1 MRFPEVHP
9 KTAMKKLFWN
19 PLKLGEPGETTSV
32 WESIYQTYKTEGK
45 EEAFNLLYAELEKDF
60 AEVFGSTSPQKRPT
74 THQQKRRRVLDEKRR
89 RELWFMLALMPERS
103 LLLKAIEE
111 MDDETLKPEKVELLQ
126 MNLPSAAD
134 IEMIQTSLMNAPLA
148 EGELWDTPEEFVLAI
163 SEIPQFTTRVKMWGF
178 LNSVDWAISRLLT
191 AQQELWI
198 AAETLR
204 HSETLEHILGLALF
218 IGNYLN
224 GGTSRG
230 RADGFDLEALPK
242 MSKLRG
248 KGHDTLLDF
257 LVTQAAKS
265 MPGKVASLFQPQGEA
280 EAIHKAKAHC
290 VNDAM
295 EEAKTL
301 ISQAAGFLPHSAQAS
316 SKALEQRK
324 VKLQESLAKLNEVM
338 QKFHE
343 WEIKYEELCHWFQ
356 MQDARQRS
364 CEDFFGLWESFLND
378 LKKSWESH
386 QQREQLAHLKSRRRS
401 LSAPPAGHLKRRSV
415 PVLSAVQGSKTPSA
429 SPRARKELSL
439 RRRTAHGIPSFVVQD
454 ESRQDESQ
462 CNELDIPPPPPGS
475 PAPNDGPKNEEAYKK
490 ANRSDLSLQMIEKL
504 THNAVLERRFKD
516 QVLAGL

>member
-1 MRFPEVHP
+1 
-9 KTAMKKLFWN
+9 
-19 PLKLGEPGETTSV
+19 
-32 WESIYQTYKTEGK
+32 
-45 EEAFNLLYAELEKDF
+45 
-60 AEVFGSTSPQKRPT
+60 
-74 THQQKRRRVLDEKRR
+74 
-89 RELWFMLALMPERS
+89 
-103 LLLKAIEE
+103 
-111 MDDETLKPEKVELLQ
+111 
-126 MNLPSAAD
+126 MNLPSAGD
-134 IEMIQTSLMNAPLA
+134 IEMIQTSLMNTPLA

-163 SEIPQFTTRVKMWGF
+163 SEIPQFTTRVKLWGF

-198 AAETLR
+198 AAEALL
-204 HSETLEHILGLALF
+204 HSKTLERILGLALF

-257 LVTQAAKS
+257 LVTQAENS

-280 EAIHKAKAHC
+280 EAIHKAKVHC

-301 ISQAAGFLPHSAQAS
+301 ISQAEGFLPHSAQAS
-316 SKALEQRK
+316 SKALEQRNI
-324 VKLQESLAKLNEVM
+324 KLQESLAKLQKVM

-343 WEIKYEELCHWFQ
+343 WETKYEELCHWFQ

-364 CEDFFGLWESFLND
+364 SEDFFGLWESFLND

-386 QQREQLAHLKSRRRS
+386 QRVQLAHLKSRRS
-401 LSAPPAGHLKRRSV
+401 LSLPPRRRSV

-439 RRRTAHGIPSFVVQD
+439 RRRTAHGIPSI
-454 ESRQDESQ
+454 
-462 CNELDIPPPPPGS
+462 ELDIPPPPPGS
-475 PAPNDGPKNEEAYKK
+475 PAPNDGPKNEE
-490 ANRSDLSLQMIEKL
+490 
-504 THNAVLERRFKD
+504 V
-516 QVLAGL
+516 